1 MGPIRRLVLCWKS
14 IYPRPRRSGS
24 RVHPRS
30 PAPGFCSCKLKSRTR
45 CGEIGADHVQFKPSI
60 RGFDLRDINLPTLTV
75 YSGLLGFQQTQTS
88 PVSSI
93 IASGLFVQ
101 YYLRNYRPRIFKDYS
116 YLVTAALDGGSL
128 LCIFILSF
136 AVFGAAGSPHPF
148 PIWWGNSAG
157 YPDHCPQKE

>member
-1 MGPIRRLVLCWKS
+1 MGPVCRLVLCRKS
-14 IYPRPRRSGS
+14 IYPRARWSRSG
-24 RVHPRS
+24 VHPRS
-30 PAPGFCSCKLKSRTR
+30 PTSGLCSCKLTESCRDKKY
-45 CGEIGADHVQFKPSI
+45 ADRVQFKPSI